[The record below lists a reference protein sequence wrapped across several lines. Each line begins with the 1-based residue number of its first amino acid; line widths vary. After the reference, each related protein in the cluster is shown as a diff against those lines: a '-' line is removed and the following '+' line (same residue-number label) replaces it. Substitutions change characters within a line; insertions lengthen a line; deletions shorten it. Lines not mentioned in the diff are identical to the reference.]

1 MVTEKFCFS
10 ISSVFGKEEI
20 LFLDAAAAAAS
31 TEKKKKIKIGHKK
44 ENAIVNTDREIVT
57 IFFSPCNAKVH
68 LKHDT

>member
-20 LFLDAAAAAAS
+20 LFLDAAAV
-31 TEKKKKIKIGHKK
+31 TEKKKKIKIGHIKA
-44 ENAIVNTDREIVT
+44 NAIVNTDRDIVT
-57 IFFSPCNAKVH
+57 IFSPCNAKLH

>member
-20 LFLDAAAAAAS
+20 LFLDAAAAAAAS

-44 ENAIVNTDREIVT
+44 ENTIVNTDRDIVT
-57 IFFSPCNAKVH
+57 IFFSMQCKAAFE
-68 LKHDT
+68 T

>member
-20 LFLDAAAAAAS
+20 LFLDVAAAAV